1 MRKSLL
7 AILAVS
13 SLVFSSASFAADLED
28 NMETLNDNL
37 KVVEKADCI
46 GSREVRKKT
55 GKRLKCSGT
64 GGIRFGGLC
73 RPVEWILYDNT

>member
-37 KVVEKADCI
+37 KVVEKADNAVQVKDALTKMRAAARRQI
-46 GSREVRKKT
+46 T
-55 GKRLKCSGT
+55 GQPGNERLPPRFRYSG
-64 GGIRFGGLC
+64 RS
-73 RPVEWILYDNT
+73 D

>member
-28 NMETLNDNL
+28 NMETLNDTL
-37 KVVEKADCI
+37 KVVEKADNAAQVKDALTKMPQ
-46 GSREVRKKT
+46 RWMRKKQRRRSSKINHRT
-55 GKRLKCSGT
+55 ARK
-64 GGIRFGGLC
+64 
-73 RPVEWILYDNT
+73 

>member
-28 NMETLNDNL
+28 NMETFKSD
-37 KVVEKADCI
+37 
-46 GSREVRKKT
+46 RK
-55 GKRLKCSGT
+55 SG
-64 GGIRFGGLC
+64 
-73 RPVEWILYDNT
+73 

>member
-37 KVVEKADCI
+37 KVIEKADNAAQ
-46 GSREVRKKT
+46 VKDA
-55 GKRLKCSGT
+55 
-64 GGIRFGGLC
+64 C
-73 RPVEWILYDNT
+73 RSAGCAKSNAAEARR

>member
-37 KVVEKADCI
+37 KVVEKADNAAQVKDALTEDARC
-46 GSREVRKKT
+46 GAGCAKSDAAEA
-55 GKRLKCSGT
+55 
-64 GGIRFGGLC
+64 
-73 RPVEWILYDNT
+73 

>member
-37 KVVEKADCI
+37 KVVEKADNAVQVKDALLKCAL
-46 GSREVRKKT
+46 RRWMRKK
-55 GKRLKCSGT
+55 RRRRSLKANHRT
-64 GGIRFGGLC
+64 ARK
-73 RPVEWILYDNT
+73 